1 MSKKREEMRGF
12 DFCSWLFRG
21 TARGGGVGG
30 FVGRGGVG
38 RGRGLPPPPPLPQR
52 AILPLMARIVSPVTP
67 CYAILSYV
75 FSPEFDADGA
85 HGLVLTLSCLIA

>member
-1 MSKKREEMRGF
+1 MGLIFVVGCFVGRRG
-12 DFCSWLFRG
+12 
-21 TARGGGVGG
+21 GGGVGG